1 MMAFKLAKQKMQ
13 PQLLQNSRE
22 HINMRHYIVQIA
34 KKALL
39 DMEEIYD
46 YIVEIF
52 QVPEAAMW
60 QYDL

>member
-1 MMAFKLAKQKMQ
+1 
-13 PQLLQNSRE
+13 
-22 HINMRHYIVQIA
+22 MRHYIVQIA